1 MLDIGVL
8 LITILAMI
16 IVGMEMEVAQLRTV
30 AKSKTQVLITL
41 AAQALVL
48 PLIALLLVKSVALG
62 PEVSAGLLVV
72 AACPVGN
79 IANFYVLLARAN
91 LALSV
96 VINTLS
102 CLLSFASLSVIFF
115 VYSRMLGA
123 QFNFE
128 TPALSSLLW
137 LAVLVAVP
145 VLSGIW
151 LRRARPEFV
160 GRHLRHLANI
170 CLAGLGVII
179 VFVLATQHEMLR
191 AQWRQ
196 ALISAALFMVL
207 AALSGLALGSAF
219 RLPAPD
225 RFTMSTS
232 FAVRN
237 VGLATA
243 IAVTL
248 LNRVD
253 YAAFATVYFI
263 AEVPLALA
271 LVAGYRRWGNAL
283 VPRLLQTERAR

>member
-8 LITILAMI
+8 LITMLAMI
-16 IVGMEMEVAQLRTV
+16 IVGMEMEVAQLRAV
-30 AKSKTQVLITL
+30 AKTKRRVLVTL

-48 PLIALLLVKSVALG
+48 PAIALLLVKSVACG
-62 PEVSAGLLVV
+62 PEVSAGLLLV

-102 CLLSFASLSVIFF
+102 CLLSFGTLSAIFF
-115 VYSRMLGA
+115 VYGRMLGT
-123 QFNFE
+123 QFNFD
-128 TPALSSLLW
+128 TPALHSLLW
-137 LAVLVAVP
+137 VALMVAVP
-145 VLSGIW
+145 VLGGMW
-151 LRRARPEFV
+151 LRQARPGFV

-179 VFVLATQHEMLR
+179 VCVLASQHEMLR
-191 AQWRQ
+191 AQWHQ
-196 ALISAALFMVL
+196 ALISAALFMML
-207 AALSGLALGSAF
+207 AALSGLALGSAL
-219 RLPAPD
+219 RLPVPD

-283 VPRLLQTERAR
+283 VPKLLQTERAR